1 MKKIDFQE
9 ELSTEKGVVKLS
21 DRIHDGSEK
30 NKQAILFKCFID
42 LSKAFDTV
50 GHEILI
56 TKSELWIWWKQHK
69 LIWKFS
75 EKLISVLYNDNRF
88 SEIFYGDPQGFILRL
103 LMFSIYVS
111 ALMKLQIPS
120 ILYLQTMQI

>member
-9 ELSTEKGVVKLS
+9 ELSTEKGVAKLS
-21 DRIHDGSEK
+21 DTIHDGSEK
-30 NKQAILFKCFID
+30 KQTSYTFQVFID

-56 TKSELWIWWKQHK
+56 AKSELWIWWKQHK

-75 EKLISVLYNDNRF
+75 EKLKSVLYNDNRF

-103 LMFSIYVS
+103 LAFSIYVS
-111 ALMKLQIPS
+111 ALIKPQIPS